1 MSDLENLYRE
11 VLLDHSRRPEGRGDI
26 SGFAVTHH
34 ELNPSCGDEITL
46 GMSLAA
52 DGTIDAIG
60 WEGQGCSISTASAS
74 IMTGLLEGEHTET
87 AREMI
92 GEFRAMLRSP
102 GAEPPERLGDAAAF
116 QGVARYVMRVKC
128 AMLAWVA
135 AEACLLQL
143 GAADEPQSSQ
153 A

>member
-1 MSDLENLYRE
+1 MSDLDDLYRE
-11 VLLDHSRRPEGRGDI
+11 VLLDHSRRPEGRGDT
-26 SGFAVTHH
+26 SDFAVTHH

-46 GMSLAA
+46 GMSLGP
-52 DGTIDAIG
+52 DGRIDAIA

-74 IMTGLLEGEHTET
+74 VMTGLLSDGVDPAT
-87 AREMI
+87 ARAMI
-92 GEFRAMLRSP
+92 DEFRAMLRAP

-135 AEACLLQL
+135 AEACLMRLT
-143 GAADEPQSSQ
+143 APAE
-153 A
+153 AE

>member
-11 VLLDHSRRPEGRGDI
+11 VLLDHSRRPMGRGDT
-26 SGFAVTHH
+26 SGFAITHH

-46 GMSLAA
+46 GMSLGP
-52 DGTIDAIG
+52 DRTIDSIA
-60 WEGQGCSISTASAS
+60 WQGQGCSISTASAS
-74 IMTGLLEGEHTET
+74 VMTSLLQGEDIGL
-87 AREMI
+87 ARELI
-92 GEFRAMLRSP
+92 EEFRAMLRSP
-102 GAEPPERLGDAAAF
+102 GAEPADRLGDAAAF

-143 GAADEPQSSQ
+143 EAED
-153 A
+153 

>member
-46 GMSLAA
+46 AMSLAA
-52 DGTIDAIG
+52 DGTIDAIV

-74 IMTGLLEGEHTET
+74 VMTGLLEGQDTGT
-87 AREMI
+87 ARQMI
-92 GEFRAMLRSP
+92 DEFRAMLRS
-102 GAEPPERLGDAAAF
+102 GAEPPERLEDAAAF

-143 GAADEPQSSQ
+143 DAR
-153 A
+153 

>member
-1 MSDLENLYRE
+1 MSELENLYRE
-11 VLLDHSRRPEGRGDI
+11 VLLDHSRRPEGRGDT

-46 GMSLAA
+46 GMSIGA
-52 DGTIDAIG
+52 DGTIDAIA

-74 IMTGLLEGEHTET
+74 VMTGLLEGTDPAE

-92 GEFRAMLRSP
+92 DEFRGMLRSP
-102 GAEPPERLGDAAAF
+102 GAEPSERLGDAAAF
-116 QGVARYVMRVKC
+116 AGVARYVMRVKC

-143 GAADEPQSSQ
+143 ATPGDSA
-153 A
+153 

>member
-26 SGFAVTHH
+26 TGFAVTHH

-46 GMSLAA
+46 GMSLGA
-52 DGTIDAIG
+52 DGRIDAIT
-60 WEGQGCSISTASAS
+60 WTGQGCSISTASAS
-74 IMTGLLEGEHTET
+74 MMTGLLEGVEPAA
-87 AREMI
+87 ARAMI
-92 GEFRAMLRSP
+92 EDFRVMLRSP
-102 GAEPPERLGDAAAF
+102 GSEPPEHLGDAAAF

-143 GAADEPQSSQ
+143 TAPAD
-153 A
+153 AD

>member
-11 VLLDHSRRPEGRGDI
+11 VLLDHSRRPEGRGDT
-26 SGFAVTHH
+26 SGFVVTHH

-46 GMSLAA
+46 AMSLGA
-52 DGTIDAIG
+52 DGAIEAIA

-74 IMTGLLEGEHTET
+74 VLTSLLEGEDPAT
-87 AREMI
+87 AQEMI
-92 GEFRAMLRSP
+92 DEFRAMLRSP
-102 GAEPPERLGDAAAF
+102 GTEPPERLGDAAAF

-143 GAADEPQSSQ
+143 AAADES
-153 A
+153 

>member
-11 VLLDHSRRPEGRGDI
+11 VLLDHSRRPEGRGDT

-46 GMSLAA
+46 GMSIGA
-52 DGTIDAIG
+52 GGVIDAIA

-74 IMTGLLEGEHTET
+74 VMTGLLEGADPAT
-87 AREMI
+87 AQELI
-92 GEFRAMLRSP
+92 DEFRGMLRSP
-102 GAEPPERLGDAAAF
+102 GAEPAERLGDAAAF

-143 GAADEPQSSQ
+143 DAAD

>member
-11 VLLDHSRRPEGRGDI
+11 VLLDHSRRPEGRGDT
-26 SGFAVTHH
+26 SGFTVTHH

-46 GMSLAA
+46 GMRLGA
-52 DGTIDAIG
+52 DGTIEEIV

-74 IMTGLLEGEHTET
+74 VMTGLLEGADPGT
-87 AREMI
+87 AKEMI
-92 GEFRAMLRSP
+92 DEFRGMLRSP
-102 GAEPPERLGDAAAF
+102 GAEVPERLEDAAAF

-143 GAADEPQSSQ
+143 ATAEESR
-153 A
+153 

>member
-1 MSDLENLYRE
+1 MSDLDNLYRE
-11 VLLDHSRRPEGRGDI
+11 VLLDHSRRPEGRGAI

-46 GMSLAA
+46 GMSLGS
-52 DGTIDAIG
+52 DGAIDAIM

-74 IMTGLLEGEHTET
+74 VLTTLLEGQDPAA
-87 AREMI
+87 ARDMI
-92 GEFRAMLRSP
+92 EEFRAMLRNP

-143 GAADEPQSSQ
+143 TAAD

>member
-11 VLLDHSRRPEGRGDI
+11 VLLDHSRRPMGRGDT
-26 SGFAVTHH
+26 SGFAITHH

-46 GMSLAA
+46 GMSLGAG
-52 DGTIDAIG
+52 GTIDAIA
-60 WEGQGCSISTASAS
+60 WQGQGCSISTASAS
-74 IMTGLLEGEHTET
+74 VMTGLLQGEDAGA
-87 AREMI
+87 ARELI
-92 GEFRAMLRSP
+92 HEFRAMLRSP
-102 GAEPPERLGDAAAF
+102 GADPADRLGDAAAF

-143 GAADEPQSSQ
+143 EAAS
-153 A
+153 

>member
-1 MSDLENLYRE
+1 MSDLESLYRE

-46 GMSLAA
+46 GMSLAP
-52 DGTIDAIG
+52 DGTIDALA

-74 IMTGLLEGEHTET
+74 VMTGLLMEEGTDAAS
-87 AREMI
+87 ARSLIEQ
-92 GEFRAMLRSP
+92 FRSMLRSP
-102 GAEPPERLGDAAAF
+102 GVEPPEELGDAAAF

-128 AMLAWVA
+128 AMLPWVA
-135 AEACLLQL
+135 AEACLLRL
-143 GAADEPQSSQ
+143 DPPGDS
-153 A
+153 